1 MRAQSAGPGIEGEDR
16 APNYEAAL
24 PNGVSRPEAS
34 PQSIQSLPW
43 SPSMAQSAEQRAG
56 EEGSELRLAAPRI
69 PGIGQAASGSGER
82 FLEAHSG
89 APRSPT
95 ATADW
100 PPALKWMGRLNE
112 FLQRASGPVE
122 TFTAMTRQQ
131 FSGSRE
137 GGLVVQQEHTYRR
150 QAASPL
156 HTPEAQQQQQ
166 PRPAVSTT
174 TSVAPL
180 FSASAQQTMDG
191 WASQAPLLYGHAPL
205 AQQEGSDRASSTSI
219 PRELVQEEV
228 RRQVMEAMQVQS
240 AQLEELRRENE
251 RLRARQ
257 DLEVRTGAHQDDQ
270 DLEQHQGAPQGDRA
284 LRVQRSANQMDQG
297 LDRGHSV
304 PQGDRALGLQ
314 QSIYQGG
321 RALGMQ
327 QSVPPDDRAL
337 GLQQSVPPGD
347 RALGLQ
353 HSVPPGDRAFTMQPS
368 VPPGDRAFTMQSS
381 VPLGDRADSR
391 QLDVDAGEWDQS
403 NQFRKEPSVRPLSV
417 RFGMDPEPME
427 TGTTASMNPPFTGLL
442 QGDVC
447 GVSNEAVPQLFSSTG
462 TRLRGD
468 YGNRPRSR
476 TPSRERAQA
485 YPPPPPGLPPRRGP
499 QPAPSGPCPGAS
511 SARSIGNPLET
522 LVAGMTQIQEVLLRG
537 RSSGEAADYD
547 PSKSVVEF
555 PKLKENSSESGA
567 IDFQD
572 WLYLVE
578 QQVGS
583 MASGA
588 ATWWSGMVTAAMT
601 AYGKYQASTPIQRLS
616 ISAVLPSEL
625 EDPKFS
631 KLEKR
636 VAALLVAALPQ
647 VMREEMVAYRV
658 RRVHQQLFRLLVCY
672 QPGGSSD
679 RALVLA
685 QLDPKE
691 GSNDVSEVATS
702 LRRWFRWLQR
712 AQDLQLSLPDPSVQ
726 IKALTSLTK
735 KLADRNSDFQFKIA
749 LARTELRVDS
759 RPNQD
764 TALRYFQH
772 LLAEVEQ
779 MGPTKAKASA
789 HTATSSATAQALA
802 VASDESSQ
810 RPRGGQGT
818 QPKTSAPTSPKE
830 SGAKGEGKGAC
841 KWFTTD
847 QGCSRGRACR
857 FLHDWSQVV
866 KAERCLVCGS
876 KLHKVKEC
884 PRRDLEPGSGSP
896 EPKGLNRKELKALA
910 SMSMASQVATS
921 GTTTTTGAKA
931 PPPAPA
937 SSASVMTPAAMAA
950 ADPPLPPLATGDALK
965 EMLAE
970 TTKALR
976 ALTTTATS
984 STTMEQQQPA
994 VQDPLQLMARG
1005 LRKFTLRSLGEKM
1018 ALLDSG
1024 ASHAYRKANDGD
1036 ERERAHPVSVKL
1048 AQGETT
1054 LLQNEAGTLLGEST
1068 AETLVPLGQLVE
1080 VLGCSVRWTKNKLVV
1095 VHPVHG
1101 RLKVQV
1107 RDFCPELAEHE
1118 ALRLIAELEEKRLRE
1133 LNTAVQSLEL
1143 KVAQS
1148 GRVMEW
1154 YEYVQDYVASGGRVD
1169 LLAAISKA
1177 PFFKDF
1183 PIERITT
1190 AAEGIPICDRDG
1202 WLLLK
1207 SIPWSRRRRRSL
1219 FQSKGEFEQ
1228 VAHDEKSLR
1237 KAQQMTGELLWLST
1251 KSRPDLMHSVASMS
1265 SLCLR
1270 DPVLVERIGLRA
1282 LSYLYTTASLSLL
1295 FGGTEAAHE
1304 VTAYS
1309 DASFS
1314 PSGGRSIG
1322 CSLVTYNGNAV
1333 AWRSGRQSLVALS
1346 TAEAELI
1353 EAVASDQLQA
1363 GIAALT
1369 LYDLVA
1375 LWGLV
1380 NDSENETVLVVLYCL
1395 TQPVA
1400 ARKTKPDLEVDFAWE
1415 LYGLVFLLV
1424 VAGIAL
1430 WEALKRIWGRF
1441 HPDETESREARRLR
1455 KLQSA
1460 VREELHGMGLATGP
1474 TAKSSSSASSAQ
1486 FAPAPTY
1493 SRGSEDY
1500 PPPPPPYPTGGLD
1513 DLPELEE
1520 LRGRKLR
1527 PLLEGLCVSNER
1539 PR

>member
-1 MRAQSAGPGIEGEDR
+1 MAQPLNSADQSDQQVMRAQSAGPGIEGEDR

-174 TSVAPL
+174 SSVAPL

-270 DLEQHQGAPQGDRA
+270 DLEQRQGAPQGDRA

-347 RALGLQ
+347 RALGFQ
-353 HSVPPGDRAFTMQPS
+353 HSVPPGDRAFTMQHS

-381 VPLGDRADSR
+381 VPPAGDRADSR

-447 GVSNEAVPQLFSSTG
+447 GVSNEAVPLLFSSPG

-511 SARSIGNPLET
+511 SAGSIGNPLET

-1048 AQGETT
+1048 AEGETT

-1219 FQSKGEFEQ
+1219 FQSKDWN
-1228 VAHDEKSLR
+1228 VH
-1237 KAQQMTGELLWLST
+1237 LL
-1251 KSRPDLMHSVASMS
+1251 PGA
-1265 SLCLR
+1265 
-1270 DPVLVERIGLRA
+1270 RA
-1282 LSYLYTTASLSLL
+1282 
-1295 FGGTEAAHE
+1295 G
-1304 VTAYS
+1304 
-1309 DASFS
+1309 
-1314 PSGGRSIG
+1314 PI
-1322 CSLVTYNGNAV
+1322 
-1333 AWRSGRQSLVALS
+1333 
-1346 TAEAELI
+1346 
-1353 EAVASDQLQA
+1353 
-1363 GIAALT
+1363 
-1369 LYDLVA
+1369 
-1375 LWGLV
+1375 
-1380 NDSENETVLVVLYCL
+1380 
-1395 TQPVA
+1395 
-1400 ARKTKPDLEVDFAWE
+1400 
-1415 LYGLVFLLV
+1415 
-1424 VAGIAL
+1424 
-1430 WEALKRIWGRF
+1430 
-1441 HPDETESREARRLR
+1441 RL
-1455 KLQSA
+1455 
-1460 VREELHGMGLATGP
+1460 P
-1474 TAKSSSSASSAQ
+1474 
-1486 FAPAPTY
+1486 
-1493 SRGSEDY
+1493 
-1500 PPPPPPYPTGGLD
+1500 
-1513 DLPELEE
+1513 
-1520 LRGRKLR
+1520 R
-1527 PLLEGLCVSNER
+1527 PLE
-1539 PR
+1539 